1 MAIPRTESISSIYL
15 PHPHKSS
22 LPIEIPGRTHHGS
35 SPSTSTS
42 TRTTSPELI
51 FEMEPFSPLEILST
65 HYPPGPST
73 PRTADERECEPLL
86 YPFPMVSASHF
97 NAARRTHPA
106 PQSTASSSSVSSS
119 SRKAPARPIRRTKAL
134 SLNPPRQPL
143 DPTHAIKT
151 APIHK
156 ITGFKPV
163 VATAAQAPEPR
174 TPVRKAPR
182 EKRLAPL
189 PRRRS
194 SFSAPPWV
202 FPGRGDAPD
211 DEPRSLELDFKQY
224 LLRRIDSQKPL
235 QFQMFQAMSM
245 MSVSVG
251 LVPSQPTALRLTF
264 VRR

>member
-73 PRTADERECEPLL
+73 SRTADERECEPLL

-194 SFSAPPWV
+194 SF
-202 FPGRGDAPD
+202 RH
-211 DEPRSLELDFKQY
+211 RQLDFKQY